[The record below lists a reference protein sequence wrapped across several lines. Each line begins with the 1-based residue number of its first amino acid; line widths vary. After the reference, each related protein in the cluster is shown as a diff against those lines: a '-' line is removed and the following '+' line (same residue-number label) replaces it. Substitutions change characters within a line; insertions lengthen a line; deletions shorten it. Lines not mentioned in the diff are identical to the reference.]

1 MRIENLK
8 SKMSPYILL
17 TPGPLTTSQTVKE
30 KMLADWCTWDDDY
43 NVEIVQN
50 IRQRLVALATKDTGL
65 YTSVLMQ
72 GSGTYS
78 VEATII
84 SSVPKTGKLLILSN
98 GVYGDRM
105 VEIAKYAGL
114 NYDVFIFEQTETLS
128 ADALDSFLQ
137 ENEDTTHVAFVHCE
151 TTSGILNPLPE
162 LCSVVKKYGKTLIVD
177 AMSSFGGIPFD
188 AGELG
193 IDFLVSSANKCIE
206 GVPGFG
212 FIVARRDQM
221 EQCKGNS
228 HSLSL
233 DIYDQW
239 ETMEKQSGKW
249 RYTSPTHTVRAFKQ
263 ALDELDAE
271 GGIDAR
277 NKRYCSNQRILSAG
291 MKKLGY
297 KALLPEALQSPI
309 ISSFEY
315 PSESFSFRNFYEQL
329 KKAGFVIY
337 PGKISKRETF
347 RIGTIG
353 QVFPDDINKLI
364 DTIGFYN
371 NLILYY

>member
-1 MRIENLK
+1 MK
-8 SKMSPYILL
+8 PYLLL
-17 TPGPLTTSQTVKE
+17 TPGPLTTSQSVKE

-50 IRQRLVALATKDTGL
+50 IRQRIVALATKETSR
-65 YTSVLMQ
+65 YTSVLLQ

-78 VEATII
+78 VEAVLI
-84 SSVPKTGKLLILSN
+84 SAVSKNDKLLILSN

-105 VEIAKYAGL
+105 TDIARYAGL
-114 NYDVFIFEQTETLS
+114 NHETLAFEQTEVPS
-128 ADALDSFLQ
+128 ASILDSFLQ
-137 ENEDTTHVAFVHCE
+137 THEDITHIAFVHCE
-151 TTSGILNPLPE
+151 TTSGILNPLAE
-162 LCSVVKKYGKTLIVD
+162 LCKVAKKYGKTVIVD

-188 AGELG
+188 TGELG

-212 FIVARRDQM
+212 IIIAQREQM
-221 EQCKGNS
+221 ELCKGNS
-228 HSLSL
+228 RSLSL

>member
-1 MRIENLK
+1 MR
-8 SKMSPYILL
+8 PYILL

-50 IRQRLVALATKDTGL
+50 IRQRLVALAAKDTCK

-78 VEATII
+78 VEAAII
-84 SSVPKTGKLLILSN
+84 CSVSETGKLLILSN

-105 VEIAKYAGL
+105 ADIAWYAGL
-114 NYDVFIFEQTETLS
+114 DHVVLTFEQTEALS
-128 ADALDSFLQ
+128 ASQLDSFLY
-137 ENEDTTHVAFVHCE
+137 NHDDITHVAFVHCE
-151 TTSGILNPLPE
+151 TTSGMLNPLAE
-162 LCSVVKKYGKTLIVD
+162 LCAVVKKYDKTLIVD

-188 AGELG
+188 MDELG
-193 IDFLVSSANKCIE
+193 IDFMISSANKCIE

-212 FIVARRDQM
+212 FIIARRDQM
-221 EQCKGNS
+221 ELCKGNS
-228 HSLSL
+228 PSLSL

-239 ETMEKQSGKW
+239 DTMEKQSGKW

-271 GGIDAR
+271 GGICAR
-277 NKRYCSNQRILSAG
+277 NKRYSENHKTLSEG
-291 MKKLGY
+291 MKALGY
-297 KALLPEALQSPI
+297 KALLPEDVQSPI

-315 PSESFSFRNFYEQL
+315 PSKNFSFKDFYSQL
-329 KKAGFVIY
+329 KKSGFVIY
-337 PGKISKRETF
+337 PGKISKKETF

-353 QVFPDDINKLI
+353 QVFPDDIRKLI
-364 DTIGFYN
+364 ETIAS
-371 NLILYY
+371 IKI

>member
-1 MRIENLK
+1 MK
-8 SKMSPYILL
+8 PYILL
-17 TPGPLTTSQTVKE
+17 TPGPLTTSQSVKE
-30 KMLADWCTWDDDY
+30 KMLTDWCTWDDDY
-43 NVEIVQN
+43 NVDIVQN
-50 IRQRLVALATKDTGL
+50 IRQRLVALATKDTNR
-65 YTSVLMQ
+65 YTSVLLQ

-78 VEATII
+78 VEAALIC
-84 SSVPKTGKLLILSN
+84 SVPSTGKLLILAN

-105 VEIAKYAGL
+105 ADIADHAQL
-114 NYDVFIFEQTETLS
+114 NYDVLNFEQTEVPS
-128 ADALDSFLQ
+128 ASVLDSYLQ
-137 ENEDTTHVAFVHCE
+137 GNGDITHVALVHCE
-151 TTSGILNPLPE
+151 TTSGILNPLSE
-162 LCSVVKKYGKTLIVD
+162 LCNVVKKYEKTLIVD

-188 AGELG
+188 IGELG
-193 IDFLVSSANKCIE
+193 IDFMVSSANKCIE

-212 FIVARRDQM
+212 LIIARRDQM
-221 EQCKGNS
+221 ELCRGNS

-233 DIYDQW
+233 DMYDQW

-271 GGIDAR
+271 GGICAR
-277 NKRYCSNQRILSAG
+277 NKRYRANQQILSEG

-297 KALLPEALQSPI
+297 QALLPPPLQSPI

-315 PSESFSFRNFYEQL
+315 PSEHFSFKNFYARL
-329 KKAGFVIY
+329 KESGFVIY

-353 QVFPDDINKLI
+353 QVFPDDMRKLLDSI
-364 DTIGFYN
+364 ASVQM
-371 NLILYY
+371 